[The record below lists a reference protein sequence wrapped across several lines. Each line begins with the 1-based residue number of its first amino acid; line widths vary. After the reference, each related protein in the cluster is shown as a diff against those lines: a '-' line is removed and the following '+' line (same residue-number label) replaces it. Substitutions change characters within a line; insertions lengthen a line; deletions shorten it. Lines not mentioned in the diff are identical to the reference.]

1 MKSHLRVAKPVA
13 DILRTQRMYCSG
25 LGLSVVGSF
34 ENHEGF
40 DGVMLGSKHCDYHFE
55 FTVCRHHPVVPVSTP
70 EDVVVFYIPD
80 LSEWESRCAAMVTA
94 GFKEVKSF
102 NPYWDMNGKTFQDLD
117 GYRIVIQNDSWS
129 NSS

>member
-1 MKSHLRVAKPVA
+1 
-13 DILRTQRMYCSG
+13 MYCSG

-40 DGVMLGSKHCDYHFE
+40 DVVMLGSEHCDYHFE
-55 FTVCRHHPVVPVSTP
+55 FTACRHHPIVPVSTP
-70 EDVVVFYIPD
+70 EDLVVFYIPD
-80 LSEWESRCAAMVTA
+80 LAEWDSRCAAMVSA
-94 GFKEVKSF
+94 GFEQVKSF
-102 NPYWDMNGKTFQDLD
+102 NPYWDMSGKTFQDLD